1 MEIIKVNN
9 NFGIMCV
16 MLIKSLPITVTFNI
30 IIKLDRQVPFA
41 QCVFSIKNEGLSSR
55 SFQ

>member
-9 NFGIMCV
+9 IFGIICV
-16 MLIKSLPITVTFNI
+16 MLIKSLPINVTFNI
-30 IIKLDRQVPFA
+30 NIKLDRQVPYA
-41 QCVFSIKNEGLSSR
+41 QYVFSIGSEGLSSG

>member
-9 NFGIMCV
+9 MFGIICV
-16 MLIKSLPITVTFNI
+16 MLTKSLPITVIFNI
-30 IIKLDRQVPFA
+30 NIKLNREVPYA
-41 QCVFSIKNEGLSSR
+41 QCVFSITSEGLSSG